1 MQANTFKTILFLVF
15 VLLVFIVIQSRGERG
30 IAPLEKGTVSFY
42 QQNVEFKVEIA
53 KTEKQR
59 AYGLMYR
66 PVMALN
72 EGMLFIFDRQANQR
86 VWMKNTLI
94 ALDVIFLSSQG
105 KIVSILQSLKPC
117 EQKQCKVYNSIEKAK
132 YMLELNAGV
141 VENSGLKLG
150 QTFAFDSE

>member
-1 MQANTFKTILFLVF
+1 MKTYSLKLMLFLVF
-15 VLLVFIVIQSRGERG
+15 VWLVFFAMQSRSEGG
-30 IAPLEKGTVSFY
+30 NAPLEKGTVRFY
-42 QQNVEFKVEIA
+42 EQNVEFQVEIV

-86 VWMKNTLI
+86 VWMKNTLL
-94 ALDVIFLSSQG
+94 ALDVIFLSKQG

-117 EQKQCKVYNSIEKAK
+117 EQKECKVYDSIKKAK

-141 VENSGLKLG
+141 VEKSGLKLG
-150 QTFAFDSE
+150 QTFAFDNQ